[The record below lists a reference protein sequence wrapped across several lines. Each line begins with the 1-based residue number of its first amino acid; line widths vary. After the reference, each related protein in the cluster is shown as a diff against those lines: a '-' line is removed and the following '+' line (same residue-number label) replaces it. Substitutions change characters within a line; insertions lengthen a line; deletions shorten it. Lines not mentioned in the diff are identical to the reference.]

1 MTPFVDAALERDVLP
16 DWAIRA
22 GIRANLAL
30 RLARERRGGVEGRH
44 EAFRRFLREL
54 RASAIAESVAKPNE
68 QHYELPA
75 EFFRLVLGR
84 RLKYSSCVW
93 PRGVTTL
100 DAAEEAMLTLTCAR
114 AQLEDGMDVLDL
126 GCGWGSLSLWVCER
140 YPASRVL
147 AVSNSA
153 PQRVFGE
160 AEARRRGLTNLEVV
174 TADVND
180 FEAGRRF
187 DRVISIEMFEHM
199 RNYEVLMAKIASLLR
214 KRGKLF
220 VHVFTHREFAY
231 TYDDTWVARKFFT
244 AGTMPSDDL
253 LLYFQR
259 DLVLADHW
267 RLSGRHYA
275 RTAEAWLGNLDRN
288 ADRVRPVLERVHGA
302 AEAPRPPRRLARVLH
317 GVRGAL
323 GLPRQHRVARL
334 ALPVRPAIVCV
345 G

>member
-22 GIRANLAL
+22 GIRASLAL

-44 EAFRRFLREL
+44 EAFRSFLREL
-54 RASAIAESVAKPNE
+54 RASAIAESVALPNQ

-100 DAAEEAMLTLTCAR
+100 DAAEEAMLALTCAR
-114 AQLEDGMDVLDL
+114 AWLEDGMDVLDL
-126 GCGWGSLSLWVCER
+126 GCGWGSLTLWVCER

-153 PQRVFGE
+153 PQRMYIE

-180 FEAGRRF
+180 FEVGRRF
-187 DRVISIEMFEHM
+187 DRVVSIEMFEHM
-199 RNYEVLMAKIASLLR
+199 RNYEALMAKIASLLR

-220 VHVFTHREFAY
+220 VHVFSHRELAY
-231 TYDDTWVARKFFT
+231 TYDDSWMARKFFT

-275 RTAEAWLGNLDRN
+275 RTAEAWLENLDRN
-288 ADRVRPVLERVHGA
+288 VDRVRPLLVQVHGA
-302 AEAPRPPRRLARVLH
+302 AEAPRRLVDWRVFFMACAELWAYRGGTEWLVSHYLFDRR
-317 GVRGAL
+317 
-323 GLPRQHRVARL
+323 
-334 ALPVRPAIVCV
+334 
-345 G
+345 